1 MNQVLLVGHVG
12 KDPEVKQLQNG
23 VLATVALA
31 TSERAY
37 KLPNGTEVPERTDW
51 HSLIFFK
58 RMAEVVRDYVKKGDK
73 LLVQGKIRY
82 RQYEKDGQKR
92 YVTEIV
98 VDNMEMLSQK
108 KSGSAVPV
116 SAEPT
121 ATAQQI
127 FDGTDDLPF

>member
-108 KSGSAVPV
+108 NGKCVPASETSNSLQHTNTV
-116 SAEPT
+116 KL
-121 ATAQQI
+121 
-127 FDGTDDLPF
+127 DDLPF